1 MNKYEV
7 SLQGMFRKEYFI
19 EAENADEAEEKAK
32 ALFDK
37 DIGLTSEDYVYDS
50 ITSIPEVY

>member
-1 MNKYEV
+1 MKSFEV

-19 EAENADEAEEKAK
+19 EAENAEEAEEKAK